1 MEMSTVDLLQAESLT
16 PSRLELTGVTAT
28 SFSRAGLTRP
38 SAAMVLSNFPPE
50 DDDSEWEYEY
60 DDTETEVGMAGFFLK
75 ATYFPAF
82 LSVTAHRHFF
92 STST

>member
-1 MEMSTVDLLQAESLT
+1 
-16 PSRLELTGVTAT
+16 
-28 SFSRAGLTRP
+28 
-38 SAAMVLSNFPPE
+38 MVLSNSPPE

-82 LSVTAHRHFF
+82 LSVTARRHFF